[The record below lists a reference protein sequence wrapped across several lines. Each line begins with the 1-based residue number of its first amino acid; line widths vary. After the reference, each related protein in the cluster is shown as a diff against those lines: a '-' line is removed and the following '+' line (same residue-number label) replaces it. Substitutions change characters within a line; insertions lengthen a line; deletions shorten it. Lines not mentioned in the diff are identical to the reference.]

1 MIQRRDNVI
10 IVVLNSLIF
19 SLVEKNLFNIDT
31 NYEERMLILLRLRFL
46 L

>member
-19 SLVEKNLFNIDT
+19 SLVEKNLFNIDA
-31 NYEERMLILLRLRFL
+31 NQEERMFILLRLRFL

>member
-19 SLVEKNLFNIDT
+19 SLVEKNLFNIDA
-31 NYEERMLILLRLRFL
+31 NHEERMFILLRLRFL